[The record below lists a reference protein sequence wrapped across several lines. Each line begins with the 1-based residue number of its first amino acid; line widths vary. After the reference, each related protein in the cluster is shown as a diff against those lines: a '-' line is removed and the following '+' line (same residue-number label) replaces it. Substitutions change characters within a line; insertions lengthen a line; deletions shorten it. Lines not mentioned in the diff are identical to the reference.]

1 VRRNHLVLRAS
12 LGYASIGEGNRG
24 MNEMPTTHLTTAFA
38 KWASPVVASLLLA
51 ATAVAQSRPA
61 DFISATVGQI
71 TPAAVDSFAR
81 ILFEVTNKSPVT
93 YTGVIFMCSAF
104 DAEKKLM
111 GSSVAAVNNLGP
123 GVTPGRG
130 MINVKP
136 NLGRDVSSASCRVEQ
151 VMP

>member
-1 VRRNHLVLRAS
+1 
-12 LGYASIGEGNRG
+12 
-24 MNEMPTTHLTTAFA
+24 MTTTHLTTTFA
-38 KWASPVVASLLLA
+38 KRTSLVVASLLLA
-51 ATAVAQSRPA
+51 APAIAQSRPA
-61 DFISATVGQI
+61 DFISVTVGQI
-71 TPAAVDSFAR
+71 TPAAVESFAR

-93 YTGVIFMCSAF
+93 YSGVMFMCSAY
-104 DAEKKLM
+104 DAEKKLI

-136 NLGRDVSSASCRVEQ
+136 RLGRDVSSATCRVEQ